1 MSADPRAYLSVRV
14 VPRAA
19 RERLVRD
26 PAGGLRAYL
35 TAAPVDGAANRALI
49 ALVADRL
56 GVAKRAVELTRGER
70 SRDKLLSI
78 QGLTADEV
86 ESRIASSGVD
96 KAAGRS

>member
-1 MSADPRAYLSVRV
+1 MSADARAYVSVRV

-49 ALVADRL
+49 ALVATRL
-56 GVAKRAVELTRGER
+56 GVAKRAVELARGER
-70 SRDKLLSI
+70 SRDKLLCVH
-78 QGLTADEV
+78 GLSADV
-86 ESRIASSGVD
+86 IESRLRSGVD
-96 KAAGRS
+96 KATGRS

>member
-1 MSADPRAYLSVRV
+1 MSADARAYVSVRV

-26 PAGGLRAYL
+26 CAGGLRAYL

-56 GVAKRAVELTRGER
+56 GVAKRAVELARGER
-70 SRDKLLSI
+70 SREKLLCI
-78 QGLTADEV
+78 HGLDPDALE
-86 ESRIASSGVD
+86 RRLASSGVD